1 MRSQGVDEAVGPS
14 GFAILPQPD
23 EATCGPTCLHGIY
36 RHYGDDVSLDEV
48 VREVPMLDEGGT
60 LAVLLA
66 NHALARGYAATIYT
80 YNLQAFDPTWFET
93 PGVDLAERLRV
104 QRRHKSDRRLQI
116 STKAYLEFLERGGTL
131 RLEDLVPGLISR
143 LVGKGTPILTGL
155 SATYLYRATRED
167 PDTGRPD
174 DVEGTPVGHFVV
186 CCDYDAARRRVLV
199 ADPLFENPVARHEH
213 FYEVPVARFLNSILL
228 GVLTYDAN
236 LLVIRP
242 R

>member
-23 EATCGPTCLHGIY
+23 EATCGPTCLHAIY
-36 RHYGDDVSLDEV
+36 RHYGDDVSLGTV
-48 VREVPMLDEGGT
+48 IREVPMLDEGGT

-66 NHALARGYAATIYT
+66 NHALDRGYAATIYT

-93 PGVDLAERLRV
+93 PGVDLVERLRA
-104 QRRHKSDRRLQI
+104 QRRHKSDRRLHI
-116 STKAYLEFLERGGTL
+116 STRAYLEFLERGGEL
-131 RLEDLVPGLISR
+131 RFEDLVPGLISR
-143 LVGKGTPILTGL
+143 LVRKGAPILTGL
-155 SATYLYRATRED
+155 SATYLYRAKREV

-174 DVEGTPVGHFVV
+174 DVEGMPVGHFVV
-186 CCDYDAARRRVLV
+186 CCAYDQTRRTVLV

-213 FYEVPVARFLNSILL
+213 FYEVPVARLLNSILL